1 MEITVNGEST
11 VWPPADAATPEGS
24 TGQDSSLAGFLAW
37 RGNDPARVVVERN
50 GGIVPAESFAST
62 ALCPG
67 DVLEIVQFVGG
78 G

>member
-1 MEITVNGEST
+1 MEITVNGERT
-11 VWPPADAATPEGS
+11 VWPPEDKTDNGAVQNT
-24 TGQDSSLAGFLAW
+24 SLAGFLAW

-50 GGIVPAESFAST
+50 GGIVPAESFSST
-62 ALCPG
+62 GLCPG

>member
-1 MEITVNGEST
+1 MEITVNGERT
-11 VWPPADAATPEGS
+11 AWPPDDAKDN
-24 TGQDSSLAGFLAW
+24 GQDVSLAGFLAW

-62 ALCPG
+62 MLCPG